1 MPHWVK
7 LVIAGLGVAG
17 AVAATIA
24 SGGTAA
30 VAIAAGVSAAT
41 GALATLYHP
50 TPGSTPDAGK

>member
-17 AVAATIA
+17 SAIAVAAT
-24 SGGTAA
+24 GGGAL
-30 VAIAAGVSAAT
+30 AIAAAVVASSG

-50 TPGSTPDAGK
+50 APGSDASK

>member
-17 AVAATIA
+17 AAITVAATGGGALAVAAAVVSA
-24 SGGTAA
+24 SG
-30 VAIAAGVSAAT
+30 

-50 TPGSTPDAGK
+50 APGGDAAK

>member
-17 AVAATIA
+17 AAITVAATGGGALAVAAAVVSA
-24 SGGTAA
+24 SG
-30 VAIAAGVSAAT
+30 

-50 TPGSTPDAGK
+50 APGGDTAK